1 MTNDL
6 LMKWIQ
12 AGQTE
17 IPTLLLKYYQK
28 LGLTNDDFVLI
39 IQLKSSLDQGD
50 YFPDLNEIAE
60 RMNMSKNDAFKAVHR
75 LMQKKLL
82 SIETEKDENGITEDI
97 YSLNLLWEKLIIL
110 MKQNENAIE
119 EKQEK
124 KENKNLYSI
133 FEAEFGRPL
142 SPMEIE
148 SLILWT
154 EEDNFS
160 PELIELALREAV
172 LSQVYSFKYIDRILL
187 SWEKKNIRTKEQVEK
202 ESQRFRE
209 YSKSKNQ
216 AHLDDDEEQSF
227 GPVPMIN
234 WLQDDDDES

>member
-17 IPTLLLKYYQK
+17 IPTLLLKYYKK
-28 LGLTNDDFVLI
+28 LGLNNDDFVLI
-39 IQLKSSLDQGD
+39 IQLKSSMDQGD
-50 YFPDLNEIAE
+50 YFPDLEEISE
-60 RMNMSKNDAFKAVHR
+60 RMNISKNDAFKAVHQ

-82 SIETEKDENGITEDI
+82 SIETKKDEEGITEDV
-97 YSLNLLWEKLIIL
+97 YSLNLLWEKLITL
-110 MKQNENAIE
+110 MKQNEHVIE

-124 KENKNLYSI
+124 KESKKLYSI

-142 SPMEIE
+142 SPMEID

-160 PELIELALREAV
+160 PELIQLALREAV

-187 SWEKKNIRTKEQVEK
+187 NWEKKNIRTKEQVEK
-202 ESQRFRE
+202 ESKRFRD

-216 AHLDDDEEQSF
+216 AHLDEDDDESS

-234 WLQDDDDES
+234 WLQDDED